1 MELLETIRERAKA
14 DMKRVVL
21 AEGTEKRT
29 VKAAELITKEKI
41 ARVTLLGD
49 PEAIMKVAAE
59 VGADLNGV
67 DIVDP
72 AGSPDF
78 QGYADSYFK
87 MRESKGMTAD
97 KAVETMKDPLFFGV
111 MMVHTGKCHGMVA
124 GAENATSNVLRPA
137 LQILRTKPGISSV
150 TGSFIMISDNKQLG
164 DNGVS
169 VFADCAVNPT
179 LTAEQLA
186 ECAYCSALTAKEI
199 AGIAEPKV
207 AMLSFST
214 KGSASHETV
223 DKVVE
228 ATKIAQERYP
238 DLLIDGELQM
248 DAATV
253 ESVGQSKSPGS
264 RVAGRANVFIFPS
277 LEAGNIGYKTAQRF
291 GGVEAIGPILQGIA
305 KPVNDLSRG
314 CSIEDIVNTVAVV
327 CCQQ

>member
-1 MELLETIRERAKA
+1 MDLITTIREKAKA
-14 DMKRVVL
+14 DRKHIVL
-21 AEGTEKRT
+21 PEGTEPRT
-29 VKAAELITKEKI
+29 VKAAEIITKENI
-41 ARVTLLGD
+41 AKVTLLGEPD
-49 PEAIMKVAAE
+49 AVKKVAAE
-59 VGADLNGV
+59 AGADLAGI

-72 AGSPDF
+72 AAAPDF
-78 QGYADSYFK
+78 QAFADSYFK

-97 KAVETMKDPLFFGV
+97 KAVEAMKNPLFFGV
-111 MMVHTGKCHGMVA
+111 MMVYTGQCHGMVA
-124 GAENATSNVLRPA
+124 GAENATGNVLRPA
-137 LQILRTKPGISSV
+137 LQILKTKPGISSV

-179 LTAEQLA
+179 LTAEQMA
-186 ECAYCSALTAKEI
+186 EAAYCSALTAKEL

-228 ATKIAQERYP
+228 AVKIAQERYP
-238 DLLIDGELQM
+238 DLLVDGELQM

-253 ESVGQSKSPGS
+253 ESIGQSKSPGS
-264 RVAGRANVFIFPS
+264 KVAGRANVFIFPS
-277 LEAGNIGYKTAQRF
+277 LESGNIAYKTAQRF
-291 GGVEAIGPILQGIA
+291 GGVEAVGPILQGIA

-314 CSIEDIVNTVAVV
+314 CSIEDVVNTVAVV
-327 CCQQ
+327 CCQK

>member
-1 MELLETIRERAKA
+1 MDLITTIREKAKA
-14 DMKRVVL
+14 DKKHIVL
-21 AEGTEKRT
+21 PEGTEKRT
-29 VKAAELITKEKI
+29 VKAAELIVKEKI
-41 ARVTLLGD
+41 ADITLLGD
-49 PEAIMKVAAE
+49 PDAIGKIAAE
-59 VGADLNGV
+59 VGADLAGV

-72 AGSPDF
+72 VKSPDF
-78 QGYADSYFK
+78 QAYADAYFK

-97 KAVETMKDPLFFGV
+97 KAVVTMKDPLFFGV
-111 MMVHTGKCHGMVA
+111 MMVYSGKCHGMVA
-124 GAENATSNVLRPA
+124 GAENATGNVLRPA
-137 LQILRTKPGISSV
+137 LQILKTKPGISSV
-150 TGSFIMISDNKQLG
+150 TGSFIMISDNTQLG
-164 DNGVS
+164 DKGVS
-169 VFADCAVNPT
+169 VFADCAVTPVM
-179 LTAEQLA
+179 TAEQMA

-223 DKVVE
+223 DKVIE

-277 LEAGNIGYKTAQRF
+277 LESGNIGYKAVQRF

-314 CSIEDIVNTVAVV
+314 CSIEDVVNTVAVV
-327 CCQQ
+327 CCQA